1 LIDKALEAYFSVLFF
16 HRHVINGGL
25 IMKEHRALKRIFIVD
40 ARPVVHEG
48 MRSIING
55 TDDLIVCGEAFNV
68 SQALEVLETLTLD
81 LVIVDIPLGDD
92 AGIQLIQEIQHL
104 NADLPILVFSV
115 RLESDYAEPLLKVGA
130 RGYLMKNESSE
141 IIVSAI
147 RTVLE
152 GDIYLSGTITANL
165 LSSVSGRS
173 DNPSKP
179 TSVVGRLSPR
189 EFEVFQL
196 IGKGNSTREIAQHL
210 HLSIKT
216 IEFHSAQIK
225 QKLGLKNATK
235 LAYHAV
241 RWMQRQE

>member
-1 LIDKALEAYFSVLFF
+1 
-16 HRHVINGGL
+16 
-25 IMKEHRALKRIFIVD
+25 MKEHRALKRIFIVD

-147 RTVLE
+147 RTVP
-152 GDIYLSGTITANL
+152 LSRRIM
-165 LSSVSGRS
+165 VKWCH
-173 DNPSKP
+173 P
-179 TSVVGRLSPR
+179 
-189 EFEVFQL
+189 
-196 IGKGNSTREIAQHL
+196 
-210 HLSIKT
+210 
-216 IEFHSAQIK
+216 
-225 QKLGLKNATK
+225 
-235 LAYHAV
+235 
-241 RWMQRQE
+241 